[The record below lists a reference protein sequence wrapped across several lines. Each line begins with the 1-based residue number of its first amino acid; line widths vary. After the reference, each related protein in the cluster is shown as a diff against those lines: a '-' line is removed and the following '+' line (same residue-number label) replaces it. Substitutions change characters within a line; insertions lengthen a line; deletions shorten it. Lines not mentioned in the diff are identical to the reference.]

1 MFIEL
6 KKQPLTRKAQADSDT
21 ALLIDMAASLLPAQL
36 QAGWHEVR
44 IRRDGYLLLEKD
56 GKIRRIDLNGRS
68 IERIAL
74 TVFDYGGFQDRI
86 LLQQFLQA

>member
-1 MFIEL
+1 MFFEL
-6 KKQPLTRKAQADSDT
+6 KKQPLTRKAQAGSDT

-56 GKIRRIDLNGRS
+56 GKTRPIDLNG
-68 IERIAL
+68 
-74 TVFDYGGFQDRI
+74 
-86 LLQQFLQA
+86 